1 LRYLRDYLEPF
12 IVKAKKMEYEIY
24 QEVALIKN
32 ISKTRFK
39 KGDLCTV
46 LKLLEEGKKTKLEV
60 EFFSI
65 LGESIGIHQI
75 PIDFVRHLSSNA
87 IANMREL

>member
-1 LRYLRDYLEPF
+1 
-12 IVKAKKMEYEIY
+12 MEYEIY
-24 QEVALIKN
+24 QEVALLKN

-46 LKLLEEGKKTKLEV
+46 LKVMGEDKKKKIEV

-75 PIDFVRHLSSNA
+75 PIEFVTHLSSTA

>member
-1 LRYLRDYLEPF
+1 
-12 IVKAKKMEYEIY
+12 MEYEIY
-24 QEVALIKN
+24 QEVALLKN

-39 KGDLCTV
+39 KGDLCTI
-46 LKLLEEGKKTKLEV
+46 LRIWEDGKKIKLEV

-65 LGESIGIHQI
+65 LGESIGVHQI
-75 PIDFVRHLSSNA
+75 PVEYVQQLSPNA

>member
-1 LRYLRDYLEPF
+1 
-12 IVKAKKMEYEIY
+12 MEYEIY
-24 QEVALIKN
+24 QEVALLKN

-46 LKLLEEGKKTKLEV
+46 LRLLEEGKKRKIEV

-75 PIDFVRHLSSNA
+75 PIEFVTHLSPTA
-87 IANMREL
+87 IAHMREL